1 MFVLFV
7 SSRRRHARCALV
19 TGFRRVLFRS
29 RHPLTIDTKVDESP
43 VTIADRSVEQA
54 IRRAIGARF
63 PDHGILGEE
72 YGLSHSDAEFVWS
85 IDPIDGP
92 RSLISGSPLWGS
104 LLAMLHHGKPV
115 LGIIDI
121 PSTSERWV
129 VIGRAHV

>member
-1 MFVLFV
+1 MLSVAEETATV
-7 SSRRRHARCALV
+7 VRKIALNW
-19 TGFRRVLFRS
+19 F

-85 IDPIDGP
+85 
-92 RSLISGSPLWGS
+92 
-104 LLAMLHHGKPV
+104 K
-115 LGIIDI
+115 
-121 PSTSERWV
+121 
-129 VIGRAHV
+129 IGRASCRERVCTYVSISVGAVSL